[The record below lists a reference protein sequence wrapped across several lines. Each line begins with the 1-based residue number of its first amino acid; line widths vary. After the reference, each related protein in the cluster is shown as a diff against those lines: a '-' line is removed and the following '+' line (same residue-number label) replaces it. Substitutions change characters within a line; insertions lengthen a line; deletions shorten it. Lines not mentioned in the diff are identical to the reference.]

1 MEQFKQFFMKYK
13 GAFIGGIIAIIAMLF
28 NIHKILIGFL
38 IIAAGALIGN
48 YVQLNKEKVKDTIR
62 KAVDRW

>member
-1 MEQFKQFFMKYK
+1 MEQFKEFLIRYR
-13 GAFIGGIIAIIAMLF
+13 GAFIGGIIAIIAMLL

-48 YVQLNKEKVKDTIR
+48 YVQLNKEKVKDSIR
-62 KAVDRW
+62 RVVDRW